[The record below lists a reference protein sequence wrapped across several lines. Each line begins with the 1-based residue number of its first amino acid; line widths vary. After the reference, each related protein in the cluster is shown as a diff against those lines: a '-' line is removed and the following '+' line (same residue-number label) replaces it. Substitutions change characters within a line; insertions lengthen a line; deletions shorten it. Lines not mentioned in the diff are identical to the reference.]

1 MLKKILFALSLSA
14 CATIPKSEQ
23 VQIRAAH
30 DFQCEASQVKTTR
43 VDERTFHASAC
54 GQEVSYVESCP
65 EVSGQLTRCTWVQR
79 PAGEAVV
86 QEGAPAVSP
95 SDTSAN

>member
-65 EVSGQLTRCTWVQR
+65 EVSGQLTRCACRDGKCHDTPVTTR
-79 PAGEAVV
+79 P
-86 QEGAPAVSP
+86 
-95 SDTSAN
+95 